1 MSSASMKT
9 IKDTSGKVVGYTVR
23 WRNPQG
29 VKPRQPRRTFKKN
42 QKQLAERFLATVQL
56 RLTAGETGIALESP
70 LTLEDFYTSHYLPR
84 RERESEDKTNESRG
98 SFWGKW
104 IKPELGHV
112 RVARIT
118 PMMVAAL
125 EEKILS
131 EGFYETAIRV
141 RSLLTSILDA
151 ALGLQI
157 IDSSPTAGLRK
168 VRKPAKQERWLSKDD
183 VRRAIEATDDYTR
196 PIVVTLALTGMR
208 IGEAGALLVS
218 NVNLEAGIIEIE
230 ASLSSVSKRYR
241 TGSRT
246 KRKAT
251 KTASG
256 KRRIVI
262 PEELVEAI
270 RPLVA
275 GRPKQEPLFTSPN
288 GARLDM
294 SHFRSRKWNRLR
306 EKAGLPEW
314 ATPHDLRHHVAS
326 VLFELDVNELKIAAY
341 LGHKNSDIT
350 RRVYAH
356 LLSEDTTEV
365 AEALSGA
372 DLVSS
377 VLSVDVKGGE
387 GESQTS

>member
-1 MSSASMKT
+1 MKT
-9 IKDTSGKVVGYTVR
+9 IKDASGKIVGYSVR

-29 VKPRQPRRTFKKN
+29 VRPRQPRRTFKKN
-42 QKQLAERFLATVQL
+42 QKEIAERFLATVQL
-56 RLTAGETGIALESP
+56 RLSAGEHGIPLESP
-70 LTLEDFYTSHYLPR
+70 LTLEDFYTAHVLPR
-84 RERESEDKTNESRG
+84 RELETEDKTNETRG

-104 IKPELGHV
+104 IKPELGDI
-112 RVARIT
+112 RIGRIT

-125 EEKILS
+125 EEKILK
-131 EGFYETAIRV
+131 EGFFDTAIRV
-141 RSLLTSILDA
+141 RSLLSSIFDA
-151 ALGLQI
+151 AIGLQVI
-157 IDSSPTAGLRK
+157 PSNPTAGLRK
-168 VRKPAKQERWLSKDD
+168 IKKPTKQERWLSKDD

-218 NVNLEAGIIEIE
+218 NVDLEAGVIEIE

-262 PEELVEAI
+262 PGELVEAI

-275 GRPKQEPLFTSPN
+275 GRQKHEPLFTSPQ

-294 SHFRSRKWNRLR
+294 SHFRSRKWKRLR
-306 EKAGLPEW
+306 DRAGLPAW

-326 VLFELDVNELKIAAY
+326 VLFELGINELKIAAY

-377 VLSVDVKGGE
+377 VLGVDSKGGE

>member
-9 IKDTSGKVVGYTVR
+9 VKDTSGKVVGYTVR

-29 VKPRQPRRTFKKN
+29 IKPRQPRRTFKKN

-56 RLTAGETGIALESP
+56 RLSAGEHGIPLESP
-70 LTLEDFYTSHYLPR
+70 LTLADFYTSHVLPR
-84 RERESEDKTNESRG
+84 KEMESEDKTNESRG

-112 RVARIT
+112 QVGRVT

-125 EEKILS
+125 EEKILK
-131 EGFYETAIRV
+131 EGFFDTAIRV
-141 RSLLTSILDA
+141 RGLLSSIFDA
-151 ALGLQI
+151 AIGLQI
-157 IDSSPTAGLRK
+157 LDSNPTAGLRK
-168 VRKPAKQERWLSKDD
+168 IRKPARQERWLLKDD
-183 VRRAIEATDDYTR
+183 VRRVIEATDDYTR

-218 NVNLEAGIIEIE
+218 NVDLEAGTIEIE

-241 TGSRT
+241 AGSRT

-262 PEELVEAI
+262 PGELVEAI

-275 GRPKQEPLFTSPN
+275 GRAKQEPLFTSPS

-294 SHFRSRKWNRLR
+294 SHFRSRKWKRLR
-306 EKAGLPEW
+306 DKAGLPEW

-326 VLFELDVNELKIAAY
+326 VLFELGINDLKIAAY

-372 DLVSS
+372 VLVAS
-377 VLSVDVKGGE
+377 VLDSASGQSGKI
-387 GESQTS
+387 